1 MNYWFFPGVY
11 PRPEKKTITN
21 TFRTTVLWMKKL
33 NSRKE
38 LKKKAVIAEMLVAF
52 LLLTLSLVVDP
63 VFPLGL
69 DEIDR
74 TQ

>member
-1 MNYWFFPGVY
+1 MNNWFFPGIY
-11 PRPEKKTITN
+11 PRPEKKQLPTP
-21 TFRTTVLWMKKL
+21 FETTVLWMKKL

-52 LLLTLSLVVDP
+52 LLLTLSLMVDP
-63 VFPLGL
+63 VFPSGL
-69 DEIDR
+69 EEIDR